1 VTKNLLRRKI
11 LFYEDHYIF
20 CLFTSKCSLF
30 NLITFTTSGLF
41 SNFFFVSDSN
51 SIQLWR
57 YENPELGPRKMPAF
71 RNPTQ
76 GAVRIEDSAVFH
88 ADVENKK
95 IEVAVNGT
103 RYPIGSQLVYIVE

>member
-1 VTKNLLRRKI
+1 
-11 LFYEDHYIF
+11 
-20 CLFTSKCSLF
+20 
-30 NLITFTTSGLF
+30 
-41 SNFFFVSDSN
+41 
-51 SIQLWR
+51 
-57 YENPELGPRKMPAF
+57 MPAF